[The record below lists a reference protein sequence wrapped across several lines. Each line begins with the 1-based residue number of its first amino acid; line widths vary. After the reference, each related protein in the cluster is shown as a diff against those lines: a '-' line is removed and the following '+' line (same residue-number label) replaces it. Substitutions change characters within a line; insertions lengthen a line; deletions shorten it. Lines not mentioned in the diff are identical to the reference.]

1 MSSASE
7 FSNINLFLSEN
18 KIAFTPVS
26 SLTLFISEAK
36 FVKSLG
42 NIVAEIETPS
52 FKPEDKVIDIVPLI
66 AISSI
71 GSIITLVTASAN
83 IPDLDAFSL
92 NSFNVYEEEE
102 LTGKIGND
110 MFLVGLP
117 TVEKNLLKDSNLD
130 VKLDQLEAVVS
141 LKNNIDLNFDGS
153 KWKDNNNNLYTGNS
167 FNVNGLAVTLNGEAK
182 KGDSFSLIANNDL
195 SSSLKFNLKSG
206 NEFAASAFKL
216 AESNTNNLGTGE
228 LTIEGSYKDPLLD
241 ITSVEDIF
249 ADTDNTL
256 LATSFLKNG
265 AVASIGKNIKEINLK
280 SYSLQPQLS
289 YVITD
294 DEVKF

>member
-1 MSSASE
+1 M
-7 FSNINLFLSEN
+7 
-18 KIAFTPVS
+18 
-26 SLTLFISEAK
+26 
-36 FVKSLG
+36 
-42 NIVAEIETPS
+42 
-52 FKPEDKVIDIVPLI
+52 
-66 AISSI
+66 
-71 GSIITLVTASAN
+71 
-83 IPDLDAFSL
+83 
-92 NSFNVYEEEE
+92 
-102 LTGKIGND
+102 
-110 MFLVGLP
+110 
-117 TVEKNLLKDSNLD
+117 
-130 VKLDQLEAVVS
+130 S

-153 KWKDNNNNLYTGNS
+153 KWKDNNNNLYSGNS
-167 FNVNGLAVTLNGEAK
+167 FNINGLVVTLNGEAK

-249 ADTDNTL
+249 TDTDNTL

-294 DEVKF
+294 DEAKTINSFDLELANGNTVSLTFNSSDLGHKVSSVRDLADILNSGVDPGGNSFSFASYGLIASGAMVH

>member
-18 KIAFTPVS
+18 KIALTPVS

-66 AISSI
+66 AISSM

-102 LTGKIGND
+102 LTGIVKVVSTIPSLKVSTLN
-110 MFLVGLP
+110 VCAVTGL
-117 TVEKNLLKDSNLD
+117 ED
-130 VKLDQLEAVVS
+130 LEAECP
-141 LKNNIDLNFDGS
+141 
-153 KWKDNNNNLYTGNS
+153 
-167 FNVNGLAVTLNGEAK
+167 VNKV
-182 KGDSFSLIANNDL
+182 
-195 SSSLKFNLKSG
+195 
-206 NEFAASAFKL
+206 
-216 AESNTNNLGTGE
+216 
-228 LTIEGSYKDPLLD
+228 
-241 ITSVEDIF
+241 
-249 ADTDNTL
+249 
-256 LATSFLKNG
+256 
-265 AVASIGKNIKEINLK
+265 
-280 SYSLQPQLS
+280 
-289 YVITD
+289 
-294 DEVKF
+294 